1 MNIHHLELF
10 YYVARFG
17 GISRA
22 VRHMPYG
29 IQQPAVSSQ
38 SLLLE
43 EDLGVILFDRQPFHL
58 TAAGQELFDFIRPF
72 FENLESMRARLQK
85 KEAPQLRVGASE
97 LVVRN
102 HLPTVLQRLKKNHP
116 EIRLGLRTGFQPQI
130 ETWLQE
136 RQIDLAVVSLESRP
150 ASRLHSTRLLRLP
163 LVLLVPKNSK
173 IKTAA
178 ELFAQDKIEEPLIS
192 LPGSEA
198 LSRLLQKGLKRQ
210 KVDWQPAIETSSYE
224 LITWFVANGYGL
236 GVNVNLPEIVNHPKV
251 RSIPM
256 PDFDP
261 VEVVVMWSGQ
271 PTPFLQFVLE
281 EIQTYAGNPRGLQ
294 AG

>member
-38 SLLLE
+38 ILLLE
-43 EDLGVILFDRQPFHL
+43 EDLGVKLFDRQPFHL

-72 FENLESMRARLQK
+72 FENLEPMRARLQK

-102 HLPTVLQRLKKNHP
+102 HLPAVLERLKKNHP
-116 EIRLGLRTGFQPQI
+116 EIRLGLRTGFQPQF

-150 ASRLHSTRLLRLP
+150 ASRLHSALLLRLP

-173 IKTAA
+173 FKSATEI
-178 ELFAQDKIEEPLIS
+178 FAQDKIEEPLVS

-198 LSRLLQKGLKRQ
+198 LSRLFQKGLKRL

-224 LITWFVANGYGL
+224 LITWFVAHGYGL

-251 RSIPM
+251 RSIPL
-256 PDFDP
+256 PGFDP

-271 PTPFLQFVLE
+271 PAAFLQSVLD
-281 EIQTYAGNPRGLQ
+281 EIRNYAGNSGVPQ
-294 AG
+294 